1 MLPNLSSPTGVTAV
15 RPDHGASPRGG
26 MLHLCQVTRRGETVS
41 YLGRMS
47 THQPAEPTMSRSPLA
62 GVAGAPLPRG
72 LTVMVGVI
80 GVVILGT
87 GIRGA
92 AGIVAPT
99 MLALVLT
106 IAVLPVG
113 AWARRHGWPS
123 WLATLFALVTAYAI
137 LIVLVVGT
145 IICLVKLV
153 ELLPQYTKDA
163 QALTDQLH
171 DWLSGLGLGTETTSD
186 ALKKVDPGKVADL
199 LAGVL
204 TGILGA
210 LGGLFFLVTVMF
222 FFVVAVRGFEPR
234 MAWLRGSK
242 PQLAAAL
249 AKFVNGTQKYL
260 VMTALFGA
268 IVGALDSAA
277 LWLIGVP
284 LPLAWGFFS
293 FITNFIPNIGF
304 VIGIVPPSLLALLD
318 SGWEQMVLVILV
330 YSVLN
335 VTIQTFIQPRF
346 VGNSVG
352 LSAEMTYMSL
362 VVWAFLLGALGALL
376 AVPMTL
382 LLRAFFIDADPR
394 AAWAAPLIDAQ
405 VDYPETDPGRD
416 PQPG

>member
-1 MLPNLSSPTGVTAV
+1 M
-15 RPDHGASPRGG
+15 
-26 MLHLCQVTRRGETVS
+26 S
-41 YLGRMS
+41 YRGRMS
-47 THQPAEPTMSRSPLA
+47 SRQSTEPVTSGEPLA
-62 GVAGAPLPRG
+62 SVLGAPLPRG
-72 LTVMVGVI
+72 VTVIIGVI

-99 MLALVLT
+99 MLSLVLT

-113 AWARRHGWPS
+113 SWARRHGWPS
-123 WLATLFALVTAYAI
+123 WLATLLALVAAYAI
-137 LIVLVVGT
+137 LLVLLVGT

-153 ELLPQYTKDA
+153 DLLPQYTKDA
-163 QALTDQLH
+163 QKVTDQVH

-186 ALKKVDPGKVADL
+186 ALKKVQPGNVADI

-204 TGILGA
+204 SAILGA

-222 FFVVAVRGFEPR
+222 FFVVAVRGFGAR
-234 MAWLRGSK
+234 MAWLRISK

-260 VMTALFGA
+260 VVTALFGA
-268 IVGALDSAA
+268 IVGVLDSAA

-304 VIGIVPPSLLALLD
+304 VIGIIPPSLLALLD
-318 SGWEQMVLVILV
+318 GGWQKMVLVIV
-330 YSVLN
+330 AYSVLN

-362 VVWAFLLGALGALL
+362 VVWAFLLGPLGALL

-405 VDYPETDPGRD
+405 VDYPDADPEPD
-416 PQPG
+416 PEPDPRHDPDPEATGTTERAAVP

>member
-1 MLPNLSSPTGVTAV
+1 
-15 RPDHGASPRGG
+15 
-26 MLHLCQVTRRGETVS
+26 
-41 YLGRMS
+41 
-47 THQPAEPTMSRSPLA
+47 
-62 GVAGAPLPRG
+62 
-72 LTVMVGVI
+72 MVGVI

-99 MLALVLT
+99 MLSLVLT

-123 WLATLFALVTAYAI
+123 WLGTLLALVAAYAI
-137 LIVLVVGT
+137 LVVLLVGT
-145 IICLVKLV
+145 VVCLVKLV
-153 ELLPQYTKDA
+153 DLLPQYTKDA
-163 QALTDQLH
+163 QAITDQFH
-171 DWLSGLGLGTETTSD
+171 DWLSGFGLGTETTSD

-204 TGILGA
+204 SGILGA
-210 LGGLFFLVTVMF
+210 IGGLFFLVTVMF
-222 FFVVAVRGFEPR
+222 FFIVAVRGFEPR
-234 MAWLRGSK
+234 IAWLQGSK

-249 AKFVNGTQKYL
+249 AKFVNGTQRYL

-304 VIGIVPPSLLALLD
+304 VIGIIPPSLVALLD
-318 SGWEQMVLVILV
+318 SGWEEMVLVIVV
-330 YSVLN
+330 YSLLN
-335 VTIQTFIQPRF
+335 VTIQTFIQPRY
-346 VGNSVG
+346 VGNTVG

-362 VVWAFLLGALGALL
+362 VVWAFLLGPLGALL

-382 LLRAFFIDADPR
+382 LLRAFFVDADPR

-405 VDYPETDPGRD
+405 VEYPTGDDPETQPDPDRD
-416 PQPG
+416 VTGTADRTAVP

>member
-1 MLPNLSSPTGVTAV
+1 MP
-15 RPDHGASPRGG
+15 
-26 MLHLCQVTRRGETVS
+26 
-41 YLGRMS
+41 
-47 THQPAEPTMSRSPLA
+47 RSPLA
-62 GVAGAPLPRG
+62 SVTSSPLPRG

-137 LIVLVVGT
+137 LAVLLVGT

-153 ELLPQYTKDA
+153 DLLPQYTKDA
-163 QALTDQLH
+163 QAITGQFH
-171 DWLSGLGLGTETTSD
+171 DWLSGFGLGTETTSD
-186 ALKKVDPGKVADL
+186 ALKKADPAKVANI
-199 LAGVL
+199 LADVL

-234 MAWLRGSK
+234 IAWLKGSK

-249 AKFVNGTQKYL
+249 ARFVNGTQKYL

-318 SGWEQMVLVILV
+318 SGWEEMVLVILV

-362 VVWAFLLGALGALL
+362 VVWAFLLGPMGALL

-405 VDYPETDPGRD
+405 VDFPEPDPNPHLD
-416 PQPG
+416 PEPDPLPGPDAEATGTSALEH

>member
-1 MLPNLSSPTGVTAV
+1 
-15 RPDHGASPRGG
+15 
-26 MLHLCQVTRRGETVS
+26 
-41 YLGRMS
+41 MS
-47 THQPAEPTMSRSPLA
+47 THQPTEPAMTISPLPS
-62 GVAGAPLPRG
+62 VTSAPLPRG
-72 LTVMVGVI
+72 LTVIVGVI
-80 GVVILGT
+80 GVVILGA
-87 GIRGA
+87 GIRGT

-99 MLALVLT
+99 MLSLVLT
-106 IAVLPVG
+106 ITVLPVG
-113 AWARRHGWPS
+113 SWARRHGWPS
-123 WLATLFALVTAYAI
+123 WLATLLALVTAYAI
-137 LIVLVVGT
+137 LVVLVVGS

-153 ELLPQYTKDA
+153 DLLPQYTTDA
-163 QALTDQLH
+163 QARAAQFQ
-171 DWLSGLGLGTETTSD
+171 DWLSGHGLGTETTSD

-199 LAGVL
+199 LSGIL
-204 TGILGA
+204 SGILGA

-222 FFVVAVRGFEPR
+222 FFIVAVRGFEPR
-234 MAWLRGSK
+234 MAWLERSK
-242 PQLAAAL
+242 PLLTAAL

-304 VIGIVPPSLLALLD
+304 VIGIIPPSLLALLD
-318 SGWEQMVLVILV
+318 GGWQEMVLVIVV

-362 VVWAFLLGALGALL
+362 VLWAFLLGPVGALL

-382 LLRAFFIDADPR
+382 LLRALFIDADPR

-405 VDYPETDPGRD
+405 VDYPEPGPGPEPEPPPPPGRAATA
-416 PQPG
+416 

>member
-1 MLPNLSSPTGVTAV
+1 
-15 RPDHGASPRGG
+15 
-26 MLHLCQVTRRGETVS
+26 
-41 YLGRMS
+41 MS
-47 THQPAEPTMSRSPLA
+47 TDQPTEAAISRSPLA
-62 GVAGAPLPRG
+62 SVAGAPLPRG
-72 LTVMVGVI
+72 LTVIVGVI

-113 AWARRHGWPS
+113 TSARRHGWPS
-123 WLATLFALVTAYAI
+123 WLATLLALVTAYAI
-137 LIVLVVGT
+137 LLVLLVGT
-145 IICLVKLV
+145 IVCLVKLV
-153 ELLPQYTKDA
+153 DLLPQYTKDA
-163 QALTDQLH
+163 QGLTDQFH
-171 DWLSGLGLGTETTSD
+171 DWLSGLGLGTEKTSD
-186 ALKKVDPGKVADL
+186 LLKKVDPGKVADI

-204 TGILGA
+204 SGILGA

-234 MAWLRGSK
+234 VAWLQGSK

-249 AKFVNGTQKYL
+249 TKFVNGTQKYL

-268 IVGALDSAA
+268 IVGALDSVA

-284 LPLAWGFFS
+284 LPLVWGFFS

-304 VIGIVPPSLLALLD
+304 VIGIIPPALLALLD
-318 SGWEQMVLVILV
+318 SGWEEMVLVLLV
-330 YSVLN
+330 YSILN
-335 VTIQTFIQPRF
+335 VSIQTFIQPRF

-362 VVWAFLLGALGALL
+362 VVWAFLLGPVGALL

-405 VDYPETDPGRD
+405 VDYPDADPEPEESPD
-416 PQPG
+416 PDPKAISSG